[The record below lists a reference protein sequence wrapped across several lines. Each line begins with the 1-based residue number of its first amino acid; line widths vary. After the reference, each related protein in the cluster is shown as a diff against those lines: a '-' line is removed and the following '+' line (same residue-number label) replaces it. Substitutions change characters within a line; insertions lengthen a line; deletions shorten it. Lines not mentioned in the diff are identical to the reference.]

1 MLALL
6 SDDNSYLQTQI
17 NTSKQDNLRAATKV
31 IKTIDILE
39 KRIYISWK
47 MEYFK
52 VERVHYSHFIFILS
66 FNGIIKIKI
75 ILDANKVRKLTSECK
90 NKKNGKLAI
99 VYFLTKIDYFLQK
112 NHTLIKI
119 NTKDACFSIRWQ

>member
-90 NKKNGKLAI
+90 NKKKWQTHNSIL
-99 VYFLTKIDYFLQK
+99 FDENRLLFTKKPYTYK
-112 NHTLIKI
+112 NKY
-119 NTKDACFSIRWQ
+119 